1 MDVKPIYELR
11 TRMRAAAIAGT
22 NLLAEDFRFKKVA
35 EAIKPL
41 ETASPVFAKIGEYVH
56 TLLTQECPT
65 PAQTLLEA
73 LTLVDSVLCT
83 LCYAAFHS
91 AVRRTYRSQ
100 CTVFFAVSSA
110 GSSYIIEWKSL
121 CVYL

>member
-22 NLLAEDFRFKKVA
+22 NLLAEDFRFKKAA

-56 TLLTQECPT
+56 KIGR
-65 PAQTLLEA
+65 AH
-73 LTLVDSVLCT
+73 V
-83 LCYAAFHS
+83 
-91 AVRRTYRSQ
+91 
-100 CTVFFAVSSA
+100 
-110 GSSYIIEWKSL
+110 
-121 CVYL
+121 

>member
-22 NLLAEDFRFKKVA
+22 NLLAEDFRFKKAA

-83 LCYAAFHS
+83 LGMVEVDGS
-91 AVRRTYRSQ
+91 AMPLSIQQYEEHI
-100 CTVFFAVSSA
+100 AVNA
-110 GSSYIIEWKSL
+110 PYSL
-121 CVYL
+121 LYHLREAVT